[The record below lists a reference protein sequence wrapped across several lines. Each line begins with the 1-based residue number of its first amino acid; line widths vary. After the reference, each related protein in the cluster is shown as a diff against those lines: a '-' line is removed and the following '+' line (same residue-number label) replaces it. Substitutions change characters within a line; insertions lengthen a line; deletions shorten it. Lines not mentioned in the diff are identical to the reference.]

1 MQDIGDQL
9 YSRILMTFAKVV
21 IASEDWRTQNQTFG
35 QFGNNT
41 SKKIFHEVGFRF
53 YRSNQTNM
61 KINKK

>member
-1 MQDIGDQL
+1 
-9 YSRILMTFAKVV
+9 MTFAKVV